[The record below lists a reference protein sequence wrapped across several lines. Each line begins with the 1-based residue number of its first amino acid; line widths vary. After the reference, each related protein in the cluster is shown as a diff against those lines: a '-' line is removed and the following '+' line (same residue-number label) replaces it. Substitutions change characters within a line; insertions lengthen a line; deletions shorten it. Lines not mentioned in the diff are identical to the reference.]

1 MLSLGL
7 VFDRWQAQLAGPRR
21 PTGGLSS
28 KFRTRPEAYLVL
40 SPIFLHHLIN
50 PPRREGSWVMSRHS
64 PLGSDKAELTVLRLG
79 SESVVVFAI

>member
-7 VFDRWQAQLAGPRR
+7 VFDRRQAQDDQPVAYPLNFGRGPRLA
-21 PTGGLSS
+21 LSYRRYCCTTVS
-28 KFRTRPEAYLVL
+28 T
-40 SPIFLHHLIN
+40 
-50 PPRREGSWVMSRHS
+50 PPRREGSWVMSRHC